1 MNDQIR
7 SDGTTRAALYA
18 RVSSERQADKDLSIP
33 AQLKALRD
41 YAVRRGWAIHTEY
54 VDEARSAGTADRP
67 KFQEMISAAK
77 QKQPPFNTILVW
89 KLSRFARNREDSIIY
104 KKLLRKHGVDVVSIN
119 EQIDDSPSGKLLEG
133 IIEVIDE
140 FYSANLS
147 HDTIRGMKE
156 NARRG
161 FLNGSIPPYGFT
173 KVKLRVG
180 NADKWKLAPDPKEV
194 PVVRRIFKMCLAG
207 NGAKEIA
214 RALNGEGLRTRRGRK
229 WEINAIHYILRNET
243 TTGVLIFNR
252 VSKNSVKAVDRP
264 EDQMIRVEK
273 AHPAIIERDV
283 FDRAQLLIQARS
295 PRRVHPRTVTSN
307 YLLSGFLFCGKCGAN
322 MAGCAAKSS
331 RFFYYTCHNK
341 VRRGEHGCS
350 APLINREKIERSIVA
365 QLKLRVLTEENLSKL
380 IRLINEDVS
389 QGKSQVEDQLEE
401 KDGQIEVFNGRLDKL
416 YAALETGKLDMDDLA
431 PRIKELRGQIEAL
444 KRARIDL
451 ELQRA
456 SETIQANKAQV
467 KAYAEDLHALLEDGS
482 VFERKS
488 FLRTFIKRIDLDK
501 PNGGTI
507 EYTLPLAP
515 INKSDRPV
523 ETGGHSAHEVLSFEQ
538 SGGYVAAESSPLWTI
553 FPLRT
558 RRRFIISRLSSSP
571 GRSDGSAS
579 VAARR

>member
-1 MNDQIR
+1 M
-7 SDGTTRAALYA
+7 A
-18 RVSSERQADKDLSIP
+18 R
-33 AQLKALRD
+33 
-41 YAVRRGWAIHTEY
+41 
-54 VDEARSAGTADRP
+54 TADRP

-77 QKQPPFNTILVW
+77 QKQAPFNTILVW

-104 KKLLRKHGVDVVSIN
+104 KKLLRKHGVEVVSIN

-173 KVKLRVG
+173 KVKVRVG
-180 NADKWKLAPDPKEV
+180 NADKWKLAPDPKEA
-194 PVVRRIFKMCLAG
+194 PVIRRIFKMCLAG
-207 NGAKEIA
+207 QGAKEIA

-264 EDQMIRVEK
+264 AEEMIRVEK
-273 AHPAIIERDV
+273 AHPAIIEREV
-283 FDRAQLLIQARS
+283 FEQAQQLIKSRS

-307 YLLSGFLFCGKCGAN
+307 YLLSGFLFCGKCGSN

-341 VRRGEHGCS
+341 VRRGAHGCN
-350 APLINREKIERSIVA
+350 APLINREKIERSIVN
-365 QLKLRVLTEENLSKL
+365 QLKLRVLTEENLTTL

-389 QGKSQVEDQLEE
+389 IGKSQVEELLEE
-401 KDGQIEVFNGRLDKL
+401 KDGQIDVLNGRLDKL
-416 YAALETGKLDMDDLA
+416 YAALETGKLNMDDLA
-431 PRIKELRGQIEAL
+431 PRIKELRGQIDAL

-456 SETIQANKAQV
+456 SETIQATREQV
-467 KAYAEDLHALLEDGS
+467 KAHAADLRALLEDGS

-507 EYTLPLAP
+507 EYLLPIVP
-515 INKSDRPV
+515 VNRSDRPN
-523 ETGGHSAHEVLSFEQ
+523 ETGGHSTAQEVLSFRQ
-538 SGGYVAAESSPLWTI
+538 TGGANGI
-553 FPLRT
+553 RT
-558 RRRFIISRLSSSP
+558 RDLRLD
-571 GRSDGSAS
+571 R
-579 VAARR
+579 AAC